1 MTDNTGTAG
10 IDTSERDLESVI
22 EEHLVASGYRK
33 RAPGNYDRE
42 LCLDTELLFDFIF
55 ATQPEEWKKLE
66 VQYSGKA
73 REGFLKRLTHELA
86 ERKTLDVLRKGIVDR
101 GVRSGWP
108 SSGRRPLSTR
118 SMPGCT
124 TATS

>member
-1 MTDNTGTAG
+1 MSDNTGTAG

-33 RAPGNYDRE
+33 RAPGNYERE

-66 VQYSGKA
+66 VQYGGKA

-86 ERKTLDVLRKGIVDR
+86 ERKTLDVLRKGVVDR
-101 GVRSGWP
+101 GCKFRLAFFR
-108 SSGRRPLSTR
+108 RRPLSTR
-118 SMPGCT
+118 SMPGYT